1 MITYTNINDEIK
13 DKKLLAIVLIY
24 FYSKRGSFKAHV
36 PFRKLIL
43 SKKYFVLILKFIN

>member
-24 FYSKRGSFKAHV
+24 FYSKRGSFKTHV
-36 PFRKLIL
+36 SIQKINFIEKIFRFN
-43 SKKYFVLILKFIN
+43 S